1 MTTLRI
7 DNQYATGRSRQR
19 IERALI
25 DGGKDLGH
33 LAPGDLGA
41 VEDFHTSGRIATSRL
56 AGLAEITSDD
66 EVLDAGSGVGGTA
79 RYLADQFGCRVAAV
93 DLTGGVR
100 RNGPLA
106 LPVGRVGGHIS
117 PHGRRDPTCRF
128 GQPVSPS

>member
-25 DGGKDLGH
+25 DGGKNLGQSP
-33 LAPGDLGA
+33 ATTRCSTPRAALGA
-41 VEDFHTSGRIATSRL
+41 PPAISPTSTA
-56 AGLAEITSDD
+56 
-66 EVLDAGSGVGGTA
+66 AGS
-79 RYLADQFGCRVAAV
+79 RAV

-106 LPVGRVGGHIS
+106 QPVGRVGGHIS
-117 PHGRRDPTCRF
+117 VHDRRDPTCRF
-128 GQPVSPS
+128 GQPVSPSCAITTKHQATTECVNKET

>member
-25 DGGKDLGH
+25 DGGKNLGH

-66 EVLDAGSGVGGTA
+66 EVLDAASGVGGTA
-79 RYLADQFGCRVAAV
+79 RYLADQYGCRVAC
-93 DLTGGVR
+93 R
-100 RNGPLA
+100 RPDRRSTA
-106 LPVGRVGGHIS
+106 KRPVGSTSWSGWRAHLGAWQ
-117 PHGRRDPTCRF
+117 T
-128 GQPVSPS
+128 